1 MHLIEYVETEMRT
14 FDEAPL
20 GPVDSAVLSQLAMV
34 RVECLAPTRPIAP
47 HELLRAERF
56 EELLGVGLEP
66 DLLKRLLFAVC
77 ASPRFR
83 GLAID
88 GAQSVFDPKRE
99 TQFAA
104 MTFSW
109 AGTVRDEGGAR
120 FSYIAFRGTDASFTG
135 WNEDFNMGWTWPVP
149 GQAEAVCYLERIAA
163 SHEGNLFVG
172 GHSKGGNLAVYA
184 PAKASEAVQARVRRV
199 YSHDGPGFRSEA
211 VAPGRARAHRRPRPQ
226 DRSPRIRRRGAARDA
241 RRLPRRRERVGDGR
255 RPATA
260 CSTGRSTPPQGTSP
274 MPRSSRTRRSSGATP
289 CTNRSRRARFE
300 ELEETV
306 DALFRALG
314 DSGEADVRTI
324 LAGGPKAV
332 SVLLEAARSL
342 DERDRATL
350 RRAFGSLGS
359 AAARTLGGGR
369 AAASRDA
376 RWRLPLRPPSPAGP
390 SPRRSGPSVTAEKLP
405 PRSFAM
411 TRRNTRGPIRA
422 TPRSAPSG
430 AIPKGRPAPRGPHP
444 RPSSFPPSARRGSP
458 RAPPGCPPSRAPGA
472 RPSAPPRAARRRHA
486 RHCLAC
492 SKRPRTARG
501 REAPSSGME
510 TAQSNLTPSRLNSAS
525 LPTSRASTTRWLQ

>member
-34 RVECLAPTRPIAP
+34 QVECLAPTRPIAP

-83 GLAID
+83 DLAID

-109 AGTVRDEGGAR
+109 AGAVRDEGGAR

-163 SHEGNLFVG
+163 SHEGDLFVG

-184 PAKASEAVQARVRRV
+184 AAKASEAVQARVRRV

-211 VAPGRARAHRRPRPQ
+211 VGPDEFGRIADRVHKTVPRESVVGVLLETR
-226 DRSPRIRRRGAARDA
+226 DDFRVVESRGHGVDQHSLFNWEIDPAAGDFAYAEKLADTSVFWRDTM
-241 RRLPRRRERVGDGR
+241 REWVE
-255 RPATA
+255 T
-260 CSTGRSTPPQGTSP
+260 STL
-274 MPRSSRTRRSSGATP
+274 
-289 CTNRSRRARFE
+289 E

-324 LAGGPKAV
+324 LAGGPKAL
-332 SVLLEAARSL
+332 SALLEAARSL

-369 AAASRDA
+369 AARRDA
-376 RWRLPLRPPSPAGP
+376 R
-390 SPRRSGPSVTAEKLP
+390 
-405 PRSFAM
+405 
-411 TRRNTRGPIRA
+411 
-422 TPRSAPSG
+422 
-430 AIPKGRPAPRGPHP
+430 
-444 RPSSFPPSARRGSP
+444 
-458 RAPPGCPPSRAPGA
+458 
-472 RPSAPPRAARRRHA
+472 
-486 RHCLAC
+486 
-492 SKRPRTARG
+492 
-501 REAPSSGME
+501 
-510 TAQSNLTPSRLNSAS
+510 
-525 LPTSRASTTRWLQ
+525 